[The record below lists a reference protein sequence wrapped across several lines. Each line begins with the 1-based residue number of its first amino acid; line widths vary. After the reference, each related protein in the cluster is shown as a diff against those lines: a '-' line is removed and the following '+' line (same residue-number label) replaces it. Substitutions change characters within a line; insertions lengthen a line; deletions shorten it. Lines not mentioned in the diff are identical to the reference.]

1 MYRTPEMVDLYSNC
15 PITEKADVW
24 ALGCLLY
31 KLCFMVHPFED
42 SGILRI
48 VNANYSL
55 PEEDKVFGAFH
66 GTISECLHHSSW
78 SWWGSSRVCTTCTMC
93 VHVGMCVCACLHQC
107 CVCVCRVVPVC
118 RP

>member
-1 MYRTPEMVDLYSNC
+1 MVDLYSNC

-48 VNANYSL
+48 INANYSL

-66 GTISECLHHSSW
+66 GTISECLHHSSCPL
-78 SWWGSSRVCTTCTMC
+78 VCAPPASC
-93 VHVGMCVCACLHQC
+93 VCMWACVCLHLCCVLVCAC
-107 CVCVCRVVPVC
+107 RVLPVC

>member
-1 MYRTPEMVDLYSNC
+1 MYRTPEMVDLYANR

-48 VNANYSL
+48 LNANYSL
-55 PEEDKVFGAFH
+55 PEEDRAFGAFH
-66 GTISECLHHSSW
+66 GTISECLPAPLKLALMLCVCCTCILCV
-78 SWWGSSRVCTTCTMC
+78 RVCRIVSVCGAGEETQC
-93 VHVGMCVCACLHQC
+93 VADSG
-107 CVCVCRVVPVC
+107 
-118 RP
+118 

>member
-1 MYRTPEMVDLYSNC
+1 MYRTPEMVDLYANR

-48 VNANYSL
+48 LNANYSL
-55 PEEDKVFGAFH
+55 PEEDRAFGAFH
-66 GTISECLHHSSW
+66 GTISECLHLSSW
-78 SWWGSSRVCTTCTMC
+78 PSCS
-93 VHVGMCVCACLHQC
+93 CLLHMHLV
-107 CVCVCRVVPVC
+107 CVCVQDRVCVWSRRRDPVC
-118 RP
+118 RRFWMT